1 MVILAKQV
9 NAEEKILPDTSFS
22 IHHRKNNCV
31 IAHGSKEMYEL
42 FPVDLNLLT
51 KSNLR
56 SGGLGVK
63 ESYTVAR
70 RVSAC
75 LDLSRYTAALRAL
88 LLAAGCWLLAHSPCW
103 RLRQR

>member
-56 SGGLGVK
+56 LVFFIFTQSVY
-63 ESYTVAR
+63 EIVQAY
-70 RVSAC
+70 C
-75 LDLSRYTAALRAL
+75 F
-88 LLAAGCWLLAHSPCW
+88 
-103 RLRQR
+103 